1 MLEEKISKVK
11 AQKSRKFSLFIWLI
25 LATVFIAA
33 AGLSHF
39 YFDRVSDLFRLDQAD
54 SISND
59 SIEQNLVPAPSNVET
74 APSTITDES
83 EISIEVDDAQ
93 IAETDLEQSVD
104 DRPSDDVEIAEVAE
118 PDKSEEPNQ
127 IEIEY
132 TGTDGDKSDLNNQP
146 EVVEVGENQE
156 STPVINAPEQ
166 NQVSSTTTFTQT
178 PIATD
183 QTEDLQSESEIEN
196 EIVSDTGK
204 LEDENQNSV
213 VESTIDE
220 TPEDRASPLEV
231 DSTETEQVAS
241 LDSSSQ
247 SQISS
252 DNSNY
257 YREQYL
263 NKYRQ
268 YQQTTEPLVAKL
280 NLNNW
285 AVGEVEKLESMEQ
298 RATEKFSVGE
308 YLNASKILDE
318 AISTVKQLESVHSTK
333 LEELKLAANT
343 AYSSNLAEEATNY
356 IDMALNLAP
365 NDSEMLS
372 LQSRASTLTQVL
384 GLLQE
389 ASTARNLNRPKTELA
404 ILKQVIELDS
414 NRHEVKERIAN
425 LQAEIVKQKFSNA
438 IRSAQTELDRG
449 NLEKA
454 KSETLIAKNIFPK
467 SNDVAVLENKI
478 KLLEKEQQ
486 FSEQIQLA
494 TNASREDDW
503 EKSLQHFSKAVELKP
518 NDLVAL
524 ESQREAQTIVSV
536 TRLLGEKLRNE
547 HRMSDINVARQVLAN
562 LKGSEQYLAFSP
574 KLKNVHEKL
583 LARLN
588 LYEKKVEVNVLSDN
602 ETHII
607 VVGVGIVGKTTG
619 RTIQLRPGKHVF
631 EGSRPGYRSVRVPV
645 NIEPGSSPIETTVVC
660 SEQI

>member
-1 MLEEKISKVK
+1 MLEDKISKVK

-39 YFDRVSDLFRLDQAD
+39 YFDRVSDLFRFDQAD

-59 SIEQNLVPAPSNVET
+59 SIEQNLIPDSSNVET
-74 APSTITDES
+74 APSTISDES
-83 EISIEVDDAQ
+83 EISIDVDDAQ
-93 IAETDLEQSVD
+93 IDETDLEQSVE
-104 DRPSDDVEIAEVAE
+104 DRPSNDVEIAEVAV
-118 PDKSEEPNQ
+118 PDRSEEPNQ
-127 IEIEY
+127 ITTEN
-132 TGTDGDKSDLNNQP
+132 TGTDGNELDRENKP
-146 EVVEVGENQE
+146 ELAEVGEYQE

-166 NQVSSTTTFTQT
+166 NQVSSTTTFNQT
-178 PIATD
+178 PIATG
-183 QTEDLQSESEIEN
+183 QTDDLQADSEIEN
-196 EIVSDTGK
+196 
-204 LEDENQNSV
+204 QNPV
-213 VESTIDE
+213 VEATIEE
-220 TPEDRASPLEV
+220 TSEDRISSSEV

-247 SQISS
+247 SQISG

-263 NKYRQ
+263 NKYKQ
-268 YQQTTEPLVAKL
+268 YQQTTEPMVAKL

-285 AVGEVEKLESMEQ
+285 AVGEAEKLANMEQ

-365 NDSEMLS
+365 NDSEMLA

-389 ASTARNLNRPKTELA
+389 ASTARNLNRPQTELA
-404 ILKQVIELDS
+404 ILKQVIELDA
-414 NRHEVKERIAN
+414 NRHEVKERITN
-425 LQAEIVKQKFSNA
+425 LQAEIVKQKFTNA

-503 EKSLQHFSKAVELKP
+503 DKSLHHFSKAVELKP

-524 ESQREAQTIVSV
+524 ESQQAAQTIVSV

-562 LKGSEQYLAFSP
+562 LKGSEQYLAYSP

-583 LARLN
+583 FARLN
-588 LYEKKVEVNVLSDN
+588 LYEKKVEVNVVSDN

-660 SEQI
+660 NEQI

>member
-59 SIEQNLVPAPSNVET
+59 SIEQNLVPAPSNVEI

-83 EISIEVDDAQ
+83 EISIGVDDVQ
-93 IAETDLEQSVD
+93 IAETNQEQSVD
-104 DRPSDDVEIAEVAE
+104 DRPSDDVEIAE

-127 IEIEY
+127 IAIEY
-132 TGTDGDKSDLNNQP
+132 TETDGAELDLKNKP
-146 EVVEVGENQE
+146 EMAEVSEDLE
-156 STPVINAPEQ
+156 STPVNNAPEQ
-166 NQVSSTTTFTQT
+166 NQVSSTTTFNQT

-183 QTEDLQSESEIEN
+183 QTDDSQSESEIEN
-196 EIVSDTGK
+196 QIVSDTGK
-204 LEDENQNSV
+204 LEDENQS
-213 VESTIDE
+213 SATIDE

-241 LDSSSQ
+241 MDSSSQ
-247 SQISS
+247 SQISG

-263 NKYRQ
+263 NKYKQ

-285 AVGEVEKLESMEQ
+285 AVGEAEKLESMEQ

-318 AISTVKQLESVHSTK
+318 AVSTAKQLESVHSTK

-356 IDMALNLAP
+356 IEMALNLAP
-365 NDSEMLS
+365 NDSEMLA

-478 KLLEKEQQ
+478 ELLEKEQQ
-486 FSEQIQLA
+486 YSEQIQLA

-503 EKSLQHFSKAVELKP
+503 DKSLHHFSKAVELKP

-536 TRLLGEKLRNE
+536 TRLLAEKLRNE

-562 LKGSEQYLAFSP
+562 LKGSEQYLEFSP

-583 LARLN
+583 SARLN

-631 EGSRPGYRSVRVPV
+631 EGSRPGYRSVRVAV

>member
-1 MLEEKISKVK
+1 MLEDKISKVK

-59 SIEQNLVPAPSNVET
+59 SIEQNLVPDSSSIEAVPSPT
-74 APSTITDES
+74 PSTISDES

-93 IAETDLEQSVD
+93 IAGPNLEQSVD
-104 DRPSDDVEIAEVAE
+104 DRPSDDVEIAERVE

-127 IEIEY
+127 ITTEN
-132 TGTDGDKSDLNNQP
+132 TGTDGDKSDLKNEP
-146 EVVEVGENQE
+146 EIVEVGENQE
-156 STPVINAPEQ
+156 STPAINAPEQ
-166 NQVSSTTTFTQT
+166 NQVSSTTTFTQS

-183 QTEDLQSESEIEN
+183 QLDDLQSETEIEN
-196 EIVSDTGK
+196 
-204 LEDENQNSV
+204 QNPV
-213 VESTIDE
+213 VEATIDE
-220 TPEDRASPLEV
+220 TPEDRISSSEV

-247 SQISS
+247 SQISG

-263 NKYRQ
+263 NKYKQ

-285 AVGEVEKLESMEQ
+285 AVGEAEKLANMEQ

-318 AISTVKQLESVHSTK
+318 AISTAKQLESVHSTK

-365 NDSEMLS
+365 NDSEMLA

-389 ASTARNLNRPKTELA
+389 ASTARNLNRPQTELA

-425 LQAEIVKQKFSNA
+425 LQAEIVKQKFTNA

-503 EKSLQHFSKAVELKP
+503 DKSLHHFSKAVELKP

-524 ESQREAQTIVSV
+524 ESQQAAQTIVSV
-536 TRLLGEKLRNE
+536 TRLLAEKLRNE

-562 LKGSEQYLAFSP
+562 LKGSEQYLAYSP

-583 LARLN
+583 FAKLN
-588 LYEKKVEVNVLSDN
+588 LYEKKVEVNVVSDN

-660 SEQI
+660 NEQI

>member
-1 MLEEKISKVK
+1 MLEDKISKVK

-39 YFDRVSDLFRLDQAD
+39 YFDRVSDLFRLDQAN

-59 SIEQNLVPAPSNVET
+59 SIEQNLVPDSSSVEAVPSPT
-74 APSTITDES
+74 PSTISDES

-93 IAETDLEQSVD
+93 IAGPDLEQSVEGS
-104 DRPSDDVEIAEVAE
+104 PSNDVQVAERVE

-127 IEIEY
+127 ITTEN
-132 TGTDGDKSDLNNQP
+132 TGTDGDKSDLKNEQ
-146 EVVEVGENQE
+146 EIVEIGENQE
-156 STPVINAPEQ
+156 STPAINAPEQ
-166 NQVSSTTTFTQT
+166 NQVSSTTTFNQT

-183 QTEDLQSESEIEN
+183 QTDDLQADSDIES
-196 EIVSDTGK
+196 
-204 LEDENQNSV
+204 QNPV
-213 VESTIDE
+213 VEAIIEE
-220 TPEDRASPLEV
+220 TSEDRISSSEV

-263 NKYRQ
+263 NKYKQ

-285 AVGEVEKLESMEQ
+285 AVGEAEKLESMEQ

-365 NDSEMLS
+365 NDSEMLA

-389 ASTARNLNRPKTELA
+389 ASTARNLNRPQTELA
-404 ILKQVIELDS
+404 ILKQIIELDS
-414 NRHEVKERIAN
+414 NRHEVKERIAS
-425 LQAEIVKQKFSNA
+425 LQAEIVKQKFTNA

-503 EKSLQHFSKAVELKP
+503 DKSLHHFSKAVELKP

-524 ESQREAQTIVSV
+524 ESQQAAQTIVSV
-536 TRLLGEKLRNE
+536 TRLLAEKLRNE

-562 LKGSEQYLAFSP
+562 LKGSEQYLAYSP

-583 LARLN
+583 FARLN
-588 LYEKKVEVNVLSDN
+588 LYEKKVEVNVVSDN

-660 SEQI
+660 NEQI

>member
-59 SIEQNLVPAPSNVET
+59 SIEQNLVPAPSNVEI

-83 EISIEVDDAQ
+83 EISVEVDDAQ
-93 IAETDLEQSVD
+93 IAESDLEQSVD
-104 DRPSDDVEIAEVAE
+104 DRPSDDVEIAE

-127 IEIEY
+127 IAIEN
-132 TGTDGDKSDLNNQP
+132 TETDGDKSDLNNQP

-166 NQVSSTTTFTQT
+166 NQVSSTTTFNQSSIT
-178 PIATD
+178 TD
-183 QTEDLQSESEIEN
+183 QTDDLQSETEIEN
-196 EIVSDTGK
+196 QIVSDTGK
-204 LEDENQNSV
+204 LEDENQNSA
-213 VESTIDE
+213 TIDE

-231 DSTETEQVAS
+231 DSTESEQVAS

-247 SQISS
+247 SQISG

-263 NKYRQ
+263 NKYKQ

-285 AVGEVEKLESMEQ
+285 AVGEAEKLESMEQ

-365 NDSEMLS
+365 NDSEMLA

-583 LARLN
+583 LVRLN

>member
-59 SIEQNLVPAPSNVET
+59 SIEQNLVPVPSNVET

-132 TGTDGDKSDLNNQP
+132 TGTDGDKFDLKNQP
-146 EVVEVGENQE
+146 EIVEVGENQE

-166 NQVSSTTTFTQT
+166 NQDSSTTTFTQS

-183 QTEDLQSESEIEN
+183 QTDDLQSETEI
-196 EIVSDTGK
+196 
-204 LEDENQNSV
+204 ENQNSV
-213 VESTIDE
+213 VETTVEE
-220 TPEDRASPLEV
+220 TPEDRASPSVV

-263 NKYRQ
+263 NKYKQ

-285 AVGEVEKLESMEQ
+285 AVGEAEKLESMEQ

-318 AISTVKQLESVHSTK
+318 AISTVEQLESVHSTK

-356 IDMALNLAP
+356 IEMALNLAP
-365 NDSEMLS
+365 NDSEMLA

-503 EKSLQHFSKAVELKP
+503 DKSLQHFSKAVELKP

-588 LYEKKVEVNVLSDN
+588 LYEKKVEVNVVSDN

>member
-1 MLEEKISKVK
+1 MLEDKISKVK

-59 SIEQNLVPAPSNVET
+59 SIEQNLVPDSSSVEAVPSPT
-74 APSTITDES
+74 PSTISDES

-93 IAETDLEQSVD
+93 IAEPDLEQSVEGS
-104 DRPSDDVEIAEVAE
+104 PSNDVQVAE
-118 PDKSEEPNQ
+118 RVAPDKSEEPNQ
-127 IEIEY
+127 IAIEN
-132 TGTDGDKSDLNNQP
+132 TGTDGDKSDLKNEP
-146 EVVEVGENQE
+146 EIVEVGENQE
-156 STPVINAPEQ
+156 STPAINAPEQ
-166 NQVSSTTTFTQT
+166 NQVSSTTTFTQS

-183 QTEDLQSESEIEN
+183 QLDDLQSETEIEN
-196 EIVSDTGK
+196 
-204 LEDENQNSV
+204 QNPV
-213 VESTIDE
+213 VEAII
-220 TPEDRASPLEV
+220 EDTSEERISSSEV

-247 SQISS
+247 SQISG

-263 NKYRQ
+263 NKYKQ
-268 YQQTTEPLVAKL
+268 YQQTTETLVAKL

-285 AVGEVEKLESMEQ
+285 AVGEAEKLESMEQ

-318 AISTVKQLESVHSTK
+318 AISTAKQLESVHSTK

-356 IDMALNLAP
+356 IEMALNLAP
-365 NDSEMLS
+365 NDSEMLA

-404 ILKQVIELDS
+404 ILKQIIELDS

-503 EKSLQHFSKAVELKP
+503 DKSLHHFSKAVELKP

-524 ESQREAQTIVSV
+524 ESQQAAQTIVSV
-536 TRLLGEKLRNE
+536 TKLLAEKLRNE

-562 LKGSEQYLAFSP
+562 LKGSEQYLEFSP

-588 LYEKKVEVNVLSDN
+588 LYEKKVEVNVVSDN

-631 EGSRPGYRSVRVPV
+631 EGSRPGYRSVRVAV

-660 SEQI
+660 NEQI

>member
-1 MLEEKISKVK
+1 MLEDKISKVK

-39 YFDRVSDLFRLDQAD
+39 YFDRVSDLFRFDQAD

-59 SIEQNLVPAPSNVET
+59 SIEQNLISDSSSVEAVPSPT
-74 APSTITDES
+74 PSTISDES

-93 IAETDLEQSVD
+93 IAEPSLEQSVEGS
-104 DRPSDDVEIAEVAE
+104 PSNDVEVAERVE
-118 PDKSEEPNQ
+118 PDKSEEQNQ
-127 IEIEY
+127 ITFEN
-132 TGTDGDKSDLNNQP
+132 TGTDGDKSDLKNKP
-146 EVVEVGENQE
+146 EIVEVGEHQE
-156 STPVINAPEQ
+156 STPAINAPEQ
-166 NQVSSTTTFTQT
+166 NQVSSTTTFNQT
-178 PIATD
+178 PIVTD
-183 QTEDLQSESEIEN
+183 QTDDLQSETEI
-196 EIVSDTGK
+196 D
-204 LEDENQNSV
+204 NQNPI
-213 VESTIDE
+213 VEATIEE
-220 TPEDRASPLEV
+220 TPDDRISSSVV

-247 SQISS
+247 SQISG

-263 NKYRQ
+263 NKYKQ

-285 AVGEVEKLESMEQ
+285 AVGEAEKLANMEQ

-318 AISTVKQLESVHSTK
+318 AMSTAKQLESVHSTK

-365 NDSEMLS
+365 NDSEMLA

-389 ASTARNLNRPKTELA
+389 ASTARNLNRPQTELA

-425 LQAEIVKQKFSNA
+425 LQAEIVKQKFTNA

-503 EKSLQHFSKAVELKP
+503 DKSLHHFSKAVELKP

-524 ESQREAQTIVSV
+524 ESQQAAQTIVSV
-536 TRLLGEKLRNE
+536 TRLLAEKLRNE

-588 LYEKKVEVNVLSDN
+588 LYEKKVEVNVVSDN

-660 SEQI
+660 NEQI